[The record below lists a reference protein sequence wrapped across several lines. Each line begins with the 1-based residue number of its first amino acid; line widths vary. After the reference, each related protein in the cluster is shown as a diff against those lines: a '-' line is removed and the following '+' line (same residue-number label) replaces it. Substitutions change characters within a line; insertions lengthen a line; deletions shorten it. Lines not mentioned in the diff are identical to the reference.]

1 MKSLHRRSR
10 PAALRDADDGFIA
23 VLIAAMDASG
33 HVSPEEAARAHHIIW
48 SMRRFRHRSGEA
60 VGRRIQRVRTLI
72 ETQGAASVIDAA
84 ARRIPVRLRGAA
96 FALAADIVLVDG
108 RLEQL
113 ERRFLRKLV
122 ADLGI
127 TGKSA
132 KRIVDVIRVKNS
144 A

>member
-1 MKSLHRRSR
+1 
-10 PAALRDADDGFIA
+10 
-23 VLIAAMDASG
+23 MDASG